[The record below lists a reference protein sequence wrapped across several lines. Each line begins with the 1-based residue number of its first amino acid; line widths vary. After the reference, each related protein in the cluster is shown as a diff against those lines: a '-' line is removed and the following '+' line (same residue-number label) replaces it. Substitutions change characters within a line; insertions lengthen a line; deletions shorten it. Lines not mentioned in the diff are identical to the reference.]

1 MKAANLALS
10 VALLFAAG
18 PSTATRA
25 QTPGTDQGIESV
37 EVIKTNASVEKI
49 DLENRKVTLLLEDG
63 KKKTIKVDKSVQN
76 LDQVKVGDRL
86 KLAYTEEIAILVG
99 KSSETPGA
107 AAAGEVGVAPK
118 GAKPG
123 IVMAETSALSV
134 KILAVNAPKHRVT
147 FLDPEGRKKTIKVSS
162 KVENLDQLQPGETV
176 DVVTAESLVVE
187 IVK

>member
-1 MKAANLALS
+1 MKATNVALC
-10 VALLFAAG
+10 VALLLAAG
-18 PSTATRA
+18 RSTATA

-37 EVIKTNASVEKI
+37 EVIKTTASVEKI
-49 DLENRKVTLLLEDG
+49 DLENRKVTVLLENG
-63 KKKTIKVDKSVQN
+63 KKKTIKVDKGVQN
-76 LDQVKVGDRL
+76 LGQVKVGDRL

-107 AAAGEVGVAPK
+107 AAAGEVGVAPN

-147 FLDPEGRKKTIKVSS
+147 FLDPEGKKKTIKVSS
-162 KVENLDQLQPGETV
+162 KMENLDQLQAGETA
-176 DVVTAESLVVE
+176 DVVIAESLVVE